1 MSRPVLS
8 AFALSIL
15 LATACA
21 PAAPPTTSLRFA
33 RESKTPRDA
42 SVIIDEEYIG
52 PLFWVA
58 ARGVRVR
65 SGTHRITVERDGY
78 FPYDVA
84 IVAGRSPVRL
94 DVRLVPVPD

>member
-1 MSRPVLS
+1 MSRRLS
-8 AFALSIL
+8 SALSL
-15 LATACA
+15 CVLVATACA
-21 PAAPPTTSLRFA
+21 PSAPPTTSLRFS
-33 RESKTPRDA
+33 RDQKTPRDA

-78 FPYDVA
+78 FPYDVSF
-84 IVAGRSPVRL
+84 VAGRSLVRL
-94 DVRLVPVPD
+94 DVKLVPVPD